1 MGNVPTKDSST
12 GTGSRGVHSFTQ
24 HQVISEDAHSK
35 VQIVEHPLTHELF
48 ALRRMSKQHIV
59 ASRQTQRILHERDLL
74 ESLDH
79 PFVLGL
85 QFSFQDTYGVYMG
98 VSLMKGGR
106 LDEQMQGRWASE
118 AVVRVWVAE
127 LACAVRYLH
136 EEHMVVHGRVD
147 MQNVWVGEDGHVAL
161 GGFGEQDGHV
171 DEQDGHVDE
180 HVSDRVQEPADTRD
194 QSLIAR
200 DRDRNALLAPEAQK
214 DARPDYAG
222 DWWGL
227 GIIMYTC
234 LFGHPPFRSPSHLE
248 TQRMILSSDIV
259 FPVSTDLR
267 VTTNCMSAIRGL
279 LQKNPIDRLGYRA
292 SGVSRLR
299 QHPFFATLDWSLV
312 EARDVTVPFAVR
324 TLCEPRESMFAEVG
338 ECMEL
343 HVPELEPRPELVEL
357 ERKFVEF
364 DYGEFVRFRAYVERR
379 RGISAQAAECAR
391 AECTRVGTLGVQMDA
406 SVAVGDVPLECLT
419 LAGQPIVKPIVKKS
433 VKRGGLGI
441 KSEGM
446 RRSNSI
452 VRAQG
457 LRKVSIADD
466 TDSLRRDS
474 SVSTRDP
481 SSRLMRRTTSTAIAR
496 LKGKKRAPRTLEPTC
511 PNVLSQPPSFVPIDP
526 QTWTQMA
533 TEQQNLAR
541 RYCTKMAHENQR
553 LLSTISHDE
562 DEDELF
568 QSTYS
573 LTAASLLPAARRAG
587 CRMREKAGGVDPGL
601 AMRRDACKSSPDL
614 NAWSTHGALH
624 GRLTRHDAPSTPV
637 LSGELTRHEG
647 LSMLSV
653 SEQPSMLSVSE
664 QPSVL
669 SVSEQPSVLSV
680 SEQPSVLSVSEQPS
694 TLSVSEQPSVLSVS
708 EQPSM
713 PSLKEQPTIPSLNE
727 QPTIPTLKE
736 QPTIPSLN
744 EQPSIPSL
752 NERVARNK
760 NSTTSPLNTSNTATP
775 SLTEQRTR
783 RKAPNSLPFTQLT
796 RHKGP
801 SSTSLHRP
809 RRMHAGSRAS
819 VTVPRL
825 QPIAAAWPVLRT
837 EPRIATRM
845 ARSPSTPISPMSD
858 TEWDM
863 LPEACDRFGLSSAAA
878 DVAKKAGCLPS
889 RKRSF

>member
-35 VQIVEHPLTHELF
+35 VQIVEHPHTHELF

-161 GGFGEQDGHV
+161 GGFGEQGGYM
-171 DEQDGHVDE
+171 DEQDE

-391 AECTRVGTLGVQMDA
+391 AECSRVGTLGVQMDA

-553 LLSTISHDE
+553 LLSIISHDE

-587 CRMREKAGGVDPGL
+587 CRMREKAGDVDPGL

-614 NAWSTHGALH
+614 NAC
-624 GRLTRHDAPSTPV
+624 
-637 LSGELTRHEG
+637 
-647 LSMLSV
+647 
-653 SEQPSMLSVSE
+653 
-664 QPSVL
+664 
-669 SVSEQPSVLSV
+669 
-680 SEQPSVLSVSEQPS
+680 
-694 TLSVSEQPSVLSVS
+694 
-708 EQPSM
+708 
-713 PSLKEQPTIPSLNE
+713 
-727 QPTIPTLKE
+727 
-736 QPTIPSLN
+736 
-744 EQPSIPSL
+744 
-752 NERVARNK
+752 
-760 NSTTSPLNTSNTATP
+760 
-775 SLTEQRTR
+775 
-783 RKAPNSLPFTQLT
+783 
-796 RHKGP
+796 
-801 SSTSLHRP
+801 STSLHRP

>member
-59 ASRQTQRILHERDLL
+59 ATRQTQRILRERDLL

-79 PFVLGL
+79 PFILGL

-98 VSLMKGGR
+98 VQLMKGGR
-106 LDEQMQGRWASE
+106 LDEQMRGRWASE

-147 MQNVWVGEDGHVAL
+147 MQNVWVDEDGHVAL
-161 GGFGEQDGHV
+161 GGFEQGEHNG
-171 DEQDGHVDE
+171 
-180 HVSDRVQEPADTRD
+180 HVSDRDQETADGRD

-200 DRDRNALLAPEAQK
+200 DRDRDALLAPELQK
-214 DARPDYAG
+214 GARPDYAG

-248 TQRMILSSDIV
+248 TQRMILSSDVV

-312 EARDVTVPFAVR
+312 EARDVTVPFAVH
-324 TLCEPRESMFAEVG
+324 TKCEPRESMFAEVG

-391 AECTRVGTLGVQMDA
+391 AECVRVGEQGVQMGA
-406 SVAVGDVPLECLT
+406 GVAVGDVPLECLT
-419 LAGQPIVKPIVKKS
+419 LAGQPIVKPIAKKS
-433 VKRGGLGI
+433 VKRNAGLAI

-452 VRAQG
+452 VRTQG
-457 LRKVSIADD
+457 LRKVSIAVDD
-466 TDSLRRDS
+466 VDNLRRDS
-474 SVSTRDP
+474 SVSTRDA

-496 LKGKKRAPRTLEPTC
+496 LKGKKRTPRAPEPAC

-526 QTWTQMA
+526 HTWTQMA

-541 RYCTKMAHENQR
+541 RYCTKMAQENQR
-553 LLSTISHDE
+553 LLANNLQEEDE
-562 DEDELF
+562 EDELF

-587 CRMREKAGGVDPGL
+587 CRMRAKKGDVDVGL
-601 AMRRDACKSSPDL
+601 AMRREACKSSPDL
-614 NAWSTHGALH
+614 NAPHGALY

-637 LSGELTRHEG
+637 LSGELTRHGVLSMVSVNE
-647 LSMLSV
+647 LPSMSVSERPSMLSVSERPSMSSVSERPSMSSVSERPSMLSV

-664 QPSVL
+664 QPS
-669 SVSEQPSVLSV
+669 
-680 SEQPSVLSVSEQPS
+680 
-694 TLSVSEQPSVLSVS
+694 
-708 EQPSM
+708 M
-713 PSLKEQPTIPSLNE
+713 
-727 QPTIPTLKE
+727 
-736 QPTIPSLN
+736 PSLN

-752 NERVARNK
+752 TERVARNK
-760 NSTTSPLNTSNTATP
+760 SSATSSLNNSNANTP

-783 RKAPNSLPFTQLT
+783 RKAPNSHPLTQLT

-801 SSTSLHRP
+801 STASLHGP

-825 QPIAAAWPVLRT
+825 QPIAAAWPTLLRT
-837 EPRIATRM
+837 EPRVATRM

>member
-1 MGNVPTKDSST
+1 MGNVPTKDSGT
-12 GTGSRGVHSFTQ
+12 GNGSRGVHSFTQ
-24 HQVISEDAHSK
+24 HQVISEGPRGK

-48 ALRRMSKQHIV
+48 ALRRMSKQQIM
-59 ASRQTQRILHERDLL
+59 ATRQTLRILQERDML

-79 PFVLGL
+79 PFILGL

-136 EEHMVVHGRVD
+136 EEHFVVHGRVD
-147 MQNVWVGEDGHVAL
+147 MQSVWVGEDGHVAL
-161 GGFGEQDGHV
+161 GGFGKQGVNADG
-171 DEQDGHVDE
+171 
-180 HVSDRVQEPADTRD
+180 SDQSLIADSRD

-200 DRDRNALLAPEAQK
+200 DRDRVALLAPEAQQG
-214 DARPDYAG
+214 ARPDYAG

-234 LFGHPPFRSPSHLE
+234 LFGHPPFRSPSHIE
-248 TQRMILSSDIV
+248 TQRMIRTSDVV

-279 LQKNPIDRLGYRA
+279 LQKNPIDRLGYRP

-312 EARDVTVPFAVR
+312 EARDITVPFAVH
-324 TLCEPRESMFAEVG
+324 TVHEPCESMFAEVG

-391 AECTRVGTLGVQMDA
+391 AECTRVGEQGVQMGA
-406 SVAVGDVPLECLT
+406 SVAAGDVPLECLT

-433 VKRGGLGI
+433 VKRNAGLGI
-441 KSEGM
+441 KTSEGM
-446 RRSNSI
+446 RRSGSI
-452 VRAQG
+452 VRTQG

-466 TDSLRRDS
+466 VDSLRRDS

-481 SSRLMRRTTSTAIAR
+481 SARLMRRTTSTAIAR
-496 LKGKKRAPRTLEPTC
+496 LKGKKRTLRTPEPTC
-511 PNVLSQPPSFVPIDP
+511 TNALSQPPSFVPIDP
-526 QTWTQMA
+526 HTWTQMA

-553 LLSTISHDE
+553 LMAITSQDE
-562 DEDELF
+562 DDEDELF

-587 CRMREKAGGVDPGL
+587 CRMRAKAGARDVDPGL

-614 NAWSTHGALH
+614 NARSTHGTLNNR
-624 GRLTRHDAPSTPV
+624 RLTRHDAPSTPL
-637 LSGELTRHEG
+637 LSGELARHEG

-653 SEQPSMLSVSE
+653 NEK
-664 QPSVL
+664 
-669 SVSEQPSVLSV
+669 
-680 SEQPSVLSVSEQPS
+680 PS
-694 TLSVSEQPSVLSVS
+694 TLSVS

-713 PSLKEQPTIPSLNE
+713 PSLNEQPSMPSLNE
-727 QPTIPTLKE
+727 QPS
-736 QPTIPSLN
+736 IPSLN

-760 NSTTSPLNTSNTATP
+760 SSTTSSLSERAAKNATP
-775 SLTEQRTR
+775 SLNEQRTR
-783 RKAPNSLPFTQLT
+783 RKAPNSLPLNQLT

-801 SSTSLHRP
+801 STTSLHGP
-809 RRMHAGSRAS
+809 RRMHAGTRAS
-819 VTVPRL
+819 VAIPRL
-825 QPIAAAWPVLRT
+825 QPIAAAWPTVLRT

-863 LPEACDRFGLSSAAA
+863 LPEAGDRFGLSSAAA
-878 DVAKKAGCLPS
+878 DVAKANKGVGCLPS